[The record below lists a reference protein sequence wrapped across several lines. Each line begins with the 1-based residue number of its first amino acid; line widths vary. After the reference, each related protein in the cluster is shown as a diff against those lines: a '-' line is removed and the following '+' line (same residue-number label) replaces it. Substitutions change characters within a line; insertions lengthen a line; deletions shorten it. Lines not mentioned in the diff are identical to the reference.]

1 MPTPDVA
8 AIKVAKK
15 TAPRKNPVGALQKIA
30 AAKEAAAKQPKN
42 VLPKP
47 KAKAAPKPKVKSLPA
62 KEAAKHAAP
71 PPKKTAPAK
80 VVAAPKQLEVDADDE
95 DMDAFLAAKDE
106 ELKSMAKQLVALE
119 AQCLKLSGGD
129 EYAAKGE
136 PPTEY
141 EQAEAHAE
149 AVEGKISA
157 ALGGPRH
164 VLWDVTDDGEL
175 AWDESVL
182 DNPLMFNDDGDSL
195 LDDDG
200 ESLLLEQLA

>member
-71 PPKKTAPAK
+71 PPKKKAPAK
-80 VVAAPKQLEVDADDE
+80 VVAAPKPQDDDDE
-95 DMDAFLAAKDE
+95 DLDAFLAAKDE
-106 ELKSMAKQLVALE
+106 EIKSLAKQLVSLE

-136 PPTEY
+136 PPTDY
-141 EQAEAHAE
+141 EKKEAHAE

-157 ALGGPRH
+157 YLGGPRH